1 MCATPATLF
10 KTPANKCHCK
20 DRGGSLERKKAGQRQ
35 LGAAVLVGRCWKV
48 LEETSRQV
56 GAHIVGAPVYSVP
69 GHTAQEETGIRI
81 MQTSTAG
88 EVPRGLLQRLR
99 RSLLKLALKQP

>member
-1 MCATPATLF
+1 M
-10 KTPANKCHCK
+10 
-20 DRGGSLERKKAGQRQ
+20 
-35 LGAAVLVGRCWKV
+35 
-48 LEETSRQV
+48 
-56 GAHIVGAPVYSVP
+56 YSVP